1 MPQIVE
7 VLKYVHE
14 IYEDDGLGVALTG
27 DIQVAEL
34 RYRELYG
41 NAKKQLE
48 ILLVELRQLRTSQPN
63 LRGVIEIIER
73 FLLDFDRLA
82 AAQRVVAVDRD
93 RIVEKEVSRGVL
105 VPVNNVRNELAMS
118 LLVEKLII
126 EIKRLKKENPNI
138 KLALDDEVGLIFF
151 TELYDRANVNL
162 SSDFQANL
170 KRYTEDAIRRFTK
183 TGGKWTTDHEVMLNT
198 VLAERFAMANAIKY
212 ANEEIEKAKSLAE
225 IKAGALRE
233 REGQLQALSKTVQEL
248 YRSLNELQNSGAVGS
263 NSLVARNLDILGN
276 LVSSSFTVQIGEPT
290 RILGEFEGS
299 GNDFN
304 RLLSFLRE
312 RDAEVQVLKTR
323 LIENEKKAVSSQY
336 SGVDSERT
344 IAALRKENADLSKQI
359 DNYKTQLSQTGGQSD
374 TRYREVELKLKAANS
389 RIQELESQVR
399 SLELQ
404 LKQVG
409 NSGITSANTS
419 QVNQSAN
426 LVSSQYSS
434 SSSSNRFGGQGATY
448 GTSSGQE
455 PSYGGVAGTAT
466 TTSTYQSGSGSTY
479 QTSGTAQRPTG
490 TTTTTT
496 PATGSGSGAYG
507 SYGSGS
513 GAQSGSTS
521 TYGNLSGSRTGT
533 GATGTTVT
541 GTTGATSST
550 SGYGSRTP
558 TTGATGVTG
567 VTGATTTSGTSG
579 TASYGQQQ
587 RTTYGQSGQTGT
599 SSSSGYGTSGTATGY
614 GTSGTATGYGSTGG
628 YGSGSGASY
637 GQSAT
642 SSVSSSGQGFQSSYQ
657 RTTGASG
664 LNTSGAGSS
673 SGSSS
678 GYSFQTKKY

>member
-93 RIVEKEVSRGVL
+93 RVVEKEVSRGVL

-323 LIENEKKAVSSQY
+323 LVDNEKKAVSSQY

-374 TRYREVELKLKAANS
+374 SKYR
-389 RIQELESQVR
+389 
-399 SLELQ
+399 
-404 LKQVG
+404 
-409 NSGITSANTS
+409 
-419 QVNQSAN
+419 
-426 LVSSQYSS
+426 
-434 SSSSNRFGGQGATY
+434 
-448 GTSSGQE
+448 
-455 PSYGGVAGTAT
+455 
-466 TTSTYQSGSGSTY
+466 
-479 QTSGTAQRPTG
+479 
-490 TTTTTT
+490 
-496 PATGSGSGAYG
+496 
-507 SYGSGS
+507 
-513 GAQSGSTS
+513 
-521 TYGNLSGSRTGT
+521 
-533 GATGTTVT
+533 
-541 GTTGATSST
+541 
-550 SGYGSRTP
+550 
-558 TTGATGVTG
+558 
-567 VTGATTTSGTSG
+567 
-579 TASYGQQQ
+579 
-587 RTTYGQSGQTGT
+587 
-599 SSSSGYGTSGTATGY
+599 
-614 GTSGTATGYGSTGG
+614 
-628 YGSGSGASY
+628 
-637 GQSAT
+637 
-642 SSVSSSGQGFQSSYQ
+642 
-657 RTTGASG
+657 
-664 LNTSGAGSS
+664 
-673 SGSSS
+673 
-678 GYSFQTKKY
+678 

>member
-93 RIVEKEVSRGVL
+93 RVVEKEVSRGVL

-198 VLAERFAMANAIKY
+198 VLAERFAMASAIKY

-323 LIENEKKAVSSQY
+323 LVDNEKKAVSSQY

-614 GTSGTATGYGSTGG
+614 GTSGTATGYGTTGL
-628 YGSGSGASY
+628 SGSGASY

-657 RTTGASG
+657 RTTGGTGTLGS
-664 LNTSGAGSS
+664 SGAGSS
-673 SGSSS
+673 SGSS
-678 GYSFQTKKY
+678 YNFQTKKY

>member
-41 NAKKQLE
+41 NSKKQLE

-323 LIENEKKAVSSQY
+323 LIENEKLAVSNQF

-344 IAALRKENADLSKQI
+344 IAALRRENADLSKQI

-550 SGYGSRTP
+550 SGYGSRTS